1 METRRFA
8 IDEVIGIPN
17 MVIAT
22 QEILKGTFND
32 EIKRITALRDELV
45 KRQGIQMNL
54 DDAER
59 VAAQAKADAQAAA
72 RELQMAKT
80 TAADLTAKANVI
92 LDQARK
98 AQVEVDQGAAK
109 VAADRAVFEA
119 DSKAKASDLAQ
130 WSADLQ
136 AKENAMLARLESIS
150 ARESALTEA
159 SIKFNKRLEAL
170 KAPV

>member
-80 TAADLTAKANVI
+80 TAADLTAKATTAM
-92 LDQARK
+92 DQAK
-98 AQVEVDQGAAK
+98 QAQAEVDQGAARL
-109 VAADRAVFEA
+109 ASDRAIFEA
-119 DSKAKASDLAQ
+119 YQSARRKAEKDTDDALDARERVIQVKEASLAQ
-130 WSADLQ
+130 RE
-136 AKENAMLARLESIS
+136 AK
-150 ARESALTEA
+150 LTDA
-159 SIKFNKRLEAL
+159 QIAFNKRLEAL